1 MSDMLKYPRLT
12 DLEKKAKR
20 RIPPFMFAY
29 LDAGTGR
36 DFAKDANE
44 AAYREISLTPQF
56 LRGRVAADTSTTLLG
71 KVYGAPF
78 GVAPIGLSSTIWPG
92 AEQILARAAK
102 AHNFPYALSTV
113 AGDSI
118 ERVSKVGGDITWFQ
132 LYPPADRDM
141 CLDMM
146 RRARECGV
154 DTLVVTA
161 DVPAPSRRERMR
173 LSGGPVGSRGKS
185 MYTPRVIMQS
195 MSRPEWALRLLAN
208 GGPRFRNIEPYS
220 DRFGGMG
227 VTEFIGSQLNG
238 GLDWD
243 YLDIIRDRW
252 PGKLLLKGILHGQ
265 DAERAARAGVDGL
278 VISNHGGRQLDAAPH
293 PLHQLPH
300 IRAVVG
306 NKMPLIVDS
315 GIRSGLDVA
324 KAIASGADFVLI
336 GRSFLYAVAALGKRG
351 GEHAATVLI
360 EELQDVMRQLGVASI
375 DGLSDVPV
383 TRASSRTLWGK
394 TPKS

>member
-185 MYTPRVIMQS
+185 MYTPRVVMQS

-220 DRFGGMG
+220 DKFGGMG

-383 TRASSRTLWGK
+383 TRASSRTL
-394 TPKS
+394 

>member
-383 TRASSRTLWGK
+383 TRASSRTL
-394 TPKS
+394 

>member
-220 DRFGGMG
+220 DKFGGMG

-324 KAIASGADFVLI
+324 KAIASGADFALI

-383 TRASSRTLWGK
+383 TRASSRTL
-394 TPKS
+394 

>member
-220 DRFGGMG
+220 DKFGGMG

-351 GEHAATVLI
+351 GEHAAIVLI

-383 TRASSRTLWGK
+383 TRASSRTL
-394 TPKS
+394 

>member
-220 DRFGGMG
+220 DKFGGMG

-383 TRASSRTLWGK
+383 TRASSRTL
-394 TPKS
+394 

>member
-1 MSDMLKYPRLT
+1 MSDILKYPRLT

-220 DRFGGMG
+220 DKFGGMG

-375 DGLSDVPV
+375 DGLSGVPV
-383 TRASSRTLWGK
+383 TRASSRTL
-394 TPKS
+394 

>member
-1 MSDMLKYPRLT
+1 MSDILKYPRLT

-220 DRFGGMG
+220 DKFGGMG

-351 GEHAATVLI
+351 GEHAATVLT

-383 TRASSRTLWGK
+383 TRASSRTL
-394 TPKS
+394 

>member
-383 TRASSRTLWGK
+383 TRASFRTL
-394 TPKS
+394 

>member
-185 MYTPRVIMQS
+185 MYTPRVVMQS

-351 GEHAATVLI
+351 GEHAATVLT

-383 TRASSRTLWGK
+383 TRASSRTL
-394 TPKS
+394 

>member
-44 AAYREISLTPQF
+44 VAYREISLTPQF

-351 GEHAATVLI
+351 GEHAATVLT
-360 EELQDVMRQLGVASI
+360 EELRDVMRQLGVASI

-383 TRASSRTLWGK
+383 TRASSRTL
-394 TPKS
+394 

>member
-351 GEHAATVLI
+351 GEHAATVLT

-383 TRASSRTLWGK
+383 TRASFRTL
-394 TPKS
+394 

>member
-185 MYTPRVIMQS
+185 MYTPRVVMQS

-220 DRFGGMG
+220 DKFGGMG

-351 GEHAATVLI
+351 GEHAATVLT

-383 TRASSRTLWGK
+383 TRASSRTL
-394 TPKS
+394 

>member
-44 AAYREISLTPQF
+44 VAYREISLTPQF

-383 TRASSRTLWGK
+383 TRASSRTL
-394 TPKS
+394 

>member
-220 DRFGGMG
+220 DKFGGMG

-351 GEHAATVLI
+351 GEHAATVLT

-375 DGLSDVPV
+375 DGLSGVPV
-383 TRASSRTLWGK
+383 TRASSRTL
-394 TPKS
+394 

>member
-154 DTLVVTA
+154 ETLVVTA

-220 DRFGGMG
+220 DKFGGMG

-324 KAIASGADFVLI
+324 KAIASGADFALI

-375 DGLSDVPV
+375 DGFSDVPV
-383 TRASSRTLWGK
+383 TRASSRTL
-394 TPKS
+394 

>member
-324 KAIASGADFVLI
+324 KAIASGADFALI

-383 TRASSRTLWGK
+383 TRASSRTL
-394 TPKS
+394 

>member
-220 DRFGGMG
+220 DRFGGMA

-351 GEHAATVLI
+351 GEHAATVLT

-375 DGLSDVPV
+375 DGLSGVPV
-383 TRASSRTLWGK
+383 TRASSRTL
-394 TPKS
+394 

>member
-12 DLEKKAKR
+12 DLERKAKR

-44 AAYREISLTPQF
+44 VAYREISLTPQF

-351 GEHAATVLI
+351 GEHAATVLT
-360 EELQDVMRQLGVASI
+360 EELRDVMRQLGVASI

-383 TRASSRTLWGK
+383 TRASSRTL
-394 TPKS
+394 

>member
-220 DRFGGMG
+220 DKFGGMG

-375 DGLSDVPV
+375 DGLSGVPV
-383 TRASSRTLWGK
+383 TRASSRTL
-394 TPKS
+394 

>member
-220 DRFGGMG
+220 DKFGGMG

-351 GEHAATVLI
+351 GEHAATVLT

-383 TRASSRTLWGK
+383 TRASSRTL
-394 TPKS
+394 

>member
-220 DRFGGMG
+220 DKFGGMG

-351 GEHAATVLI
+351 GEDAATVLI

-383 TRASSRTLWGK
+383 TRASSRTL
-394 TPKS
+394 